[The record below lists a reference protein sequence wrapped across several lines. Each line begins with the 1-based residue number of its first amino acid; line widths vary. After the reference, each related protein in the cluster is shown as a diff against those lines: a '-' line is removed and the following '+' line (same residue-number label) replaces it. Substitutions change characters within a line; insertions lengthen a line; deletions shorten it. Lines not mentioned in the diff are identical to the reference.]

1 MTEDNNRKLDDCEL
15 ELNEIKKWI
24 DKNLIDSNVK
34 YLVSYSVIKA
44 CGTIEIVLKSILY
57 EYLSVNSK
65 EETKTYLEKDIID
78 ASFNPSTGQIGK
90 KLEKFNSNKKKN
102 FDDKLKETEYKN
114 GLNSLVS
121 LRNDI
126 AHGRTNNVSINTVC
140 DYFIQGKNIL
150 IILEDVL
157 NN

>member
-1 MTEDNNRKLDDCEL
+1 MTEDNKRKLDDCEL

-24 DKNLIDSNVK
+24 NKNIIDSNVK

-57 EYLSVNSK
+57 EYLSENSK

-78 ASFNPSTGQIGK
+78 ASFNPSTGQIGN

-102 FDDKLKETEYKN
+102 FDDRLKQTEYKN

-126 AHGRTNNVSINTVC
+126 AHGRTNNVTINTVFN
-140 DYFIQGKNIL
+140 YFGQGVNVLK
-150 IILEDVL
+150 ILEDVL
-157 NN
+157 EN